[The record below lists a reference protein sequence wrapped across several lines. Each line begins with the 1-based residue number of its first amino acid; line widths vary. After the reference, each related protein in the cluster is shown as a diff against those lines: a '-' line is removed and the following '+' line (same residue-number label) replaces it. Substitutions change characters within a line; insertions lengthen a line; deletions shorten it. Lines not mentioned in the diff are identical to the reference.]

1 MYRNVTN
8 FYILILYPTN
18 LSNSLSSSSHLG
30 FSVCSIIS
38 PGNNDTLISNLK
50 WKWKSLSHVWPHG
63 LYSPWNSPGQNTGV
77 SGLLQVIFPTQGS
90 NPGIPHCRQILYQL
104 SHRGSP
110 RKLEWVAYPFS
121 SRSSWPRKRT
131 GLSCNAGVFFTNWAI
146 RKAQY
151 SVFWPREFHG
161 PWDRKESGTTEQLS
175 LSVRWDMISN
185 LDSFSCS
192 LIAVTRTF
200 KIVLKNSGKGGNS
213 CFWS

>member
-77 SGLLQVIFPTQGS
+77 GSLFLHQGIYPTPGSDPGLL
-90 NPGIPHCRQILYQL
+90 HCGQILYQL
-104 SHRGSP
+104 SQKGSP
-110 RKLEWVAYPFS
+110 RILEWVAYPFS
-121 SRSSWPRKRT
+121 SRSSQPRNRT
-131 GLSCNAGVFFTNWAI
+131 GVSCVAGRSFTDWAMREAHGHSPCLGSYGSCCNTQEDEDIFLS
-146 RKAQY
+146 
-151 SVFWPREFHG
+151 
-161 PWDRKESGTTEQLS
+161 
-175 LSVRWDMISN
+175 
-185 LDSFSCS
+185 
-192 LIAVTRTF
+192 
-200 KIVLKNSGKGGNS
+200 
-213 CFWS
+213 